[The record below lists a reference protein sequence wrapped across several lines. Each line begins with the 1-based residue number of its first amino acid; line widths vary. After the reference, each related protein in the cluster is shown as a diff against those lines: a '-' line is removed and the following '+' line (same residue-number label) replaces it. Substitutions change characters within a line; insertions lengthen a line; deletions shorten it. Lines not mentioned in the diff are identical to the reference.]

1 MKPVSYYA
9 IITTETAVGLLML
22 TRRYETAPTTNDSL
36 LWTIFPDTTKPAK
49 SAAETELRTVA
60 GTRESTGQPLP
71 SFTVLTC
78 SSSRGDSRHQINH
91 R

>member
-36 LWTIFPDTTKPAK
+36 LWTIFPVTKPAK